1 MVRRSGGDCVLTFP
15 WILPRRLTGLLVKH
29 GVTIAIGGTVAE
41 DDSKLLIMWHA
52 PSKEAFAAYQS
63 DPARLDAVAA
73 CIDVGSIKMTPLSS
87 VPPVVGAPSSLYIP
101 PKF

>member
-1 MVRRSGGDCVLTFP
+1 M
-15 WILPRRLTGLLVKH
+15 KH
-29 GVTIAIGGTVAE
+29 GVTIAVGGTVAE
-41 DDSKLLIMWHA
+41 DDSKLYILWHA
-52 PSKEAFAAYQS
+52 PSKEALAAYQS
-63 DPARLDAVAA
+63 DPARVDAVAA